1 MQLSKEAEALLFDPP
16 KPGGGRTFDDSD
28 FKVHRLIKNW
38 RAMDRID
45 VGIVGT
51 PYDGTDFGLQGQ
63 KFASDAIRK
72 ALWGHNTYEAGLDI
86 DIQPLQLADFG
97 NVLVYQNETIRSH
110 DNMEKVI
117 TEIIGKGVIP
127 LIFGGDHGC
136 SYPNIKALMN
146 NVKGK
151 VGVINFDA
159 HLDVRKTY
167 DGFITSGTP
176 FHRLV
181 DEVERNPL
189 DMKNFVDVGINGW
202 HATKEYHDF
211 ICDRGGRIISARE
224 VHKRGIE
231 DVIEEALELA
241 CNGTDAI
248 WLSFDID
255 GIDSASVVGCCSPS
269 PGALTAAQALEAVW
283 MISQHEKCMGM
294 DILEVCP
301 PADVRDATVEMAAY
315 LSSQFLG
322 GVAKRLYNL

>member
-1 MQLSKEAEALLFDPP
+1 MQFSKEMSELLFDPP
-16 KPGGGRTFDDSD
+16 RSGAGRIYDDAD
-28 FKVHRLIKNW
+28 FKIARLIKDW
-38 RAMDRID
+38 RTMDKID
-45 VGIVGT
+45 IGILGT
-51 PYDGTDFGLQGQ
+51 PYDGTDFSLQGQ
-63 KFASDAIRK
+63 KYGSDAIRK
-72 ALWGHNTYEAGLDI
+72 ALWSHNTYEAGLNI

-97 NVLVYQNETIRSH
+97 NISVHQNETVRTHNDI
-110 DNMEKVI
+110 EKVV
-117 TEIIGKGVIP
+117 TEVISKGVIP

-146 NVKGK
+146 NASGK

-167 DGFITSGTP
+167 NGFITSGTP
-176 FHRLV
+176 FRRLAKEV
-181 DEVERNPL
+181 DRNPL
-189 DMKNFVDVGINGW
+189 DLKNFVDIGINGW
-202 HATKEYHDF
+202 HAAKEYRDF
-211 ICDRGGRIISARE
+211 IIDNGGRIISARE

-231 DVIEEALELA
+231 EVIEEALAIAGKDTE
-241 CNGTDAI
+241 AI

-283 MISQHEKCMGM
+283 MISQDKKCMGM

-301 PADVRDATVEMAAY
+301 PADVRDATAEMAAY
-315 LSSQFLG
+315 LASNFLG

>member
-1 MQLSKEAEALLFDPP
+1 MKFSKEIEELLFEPP
-16 KPGGGRTFDDSD
+16 KVGGGRTYDDSD
-28 FKVHRLIKNW
+28 FKVSRLIKDW
-38 RAMDRID
+38 RTMDKID
-45 VGIVGT
+45 IGILGA

-63 KFASDAIRK
+63 KYGSDGIRM
-72 ALWGHNTYEAGLDI
+72 ALMGHNTYEAGLDI
-86 DIQPLQLADFG
+86 DIQPLKLADFG
-97 NVLVYQNETIRSH
+97 NIFVHQNETIRTH
-110 DNMEKVI
+110 QDIEKVVS
-117 TEIIGKGVIP
+117 EVIGKGVIP

-136 SYPNIKALMN
+136 SYPTIKALMN
-146 NVKGK
+146 NISGK
-151 VGVINFDA
+151 VGIINFDA
-159 HLDVRKTY
+159 HLDVRKIY

-181 DEVERNPL
+181 EEVDRNPL
-189 DMKNFVDVGINGW
+189 DMKNFVDIGINGW

-231 DVIEEALELA
+231 SVIEEALALA
-241 CNGTDAI
+241 CDGTDAI

-269 PGALTAAQALEAVW
+269 PGALTAAEALEAVW
-283 MISQHEKCMGM
+283 MISQNKKCMGM

-301 PADVRDATVEMAAY
+301 PADVRGATVEMAAY
-315 LSSQFLG
+315 LASQFMG